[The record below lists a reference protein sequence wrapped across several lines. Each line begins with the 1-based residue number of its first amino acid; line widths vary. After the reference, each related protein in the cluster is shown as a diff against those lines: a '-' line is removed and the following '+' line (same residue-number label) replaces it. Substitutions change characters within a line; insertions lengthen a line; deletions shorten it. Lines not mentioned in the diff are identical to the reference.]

1 MGPARIAVESL
12 TPRPGIRE
20 HNRGQ
25 SGLFATASVTRKSTS
40 VRSTRMIS
48 QHPNRHV
55 LLTKLTAAGLICTL
69 FYSADFLVF
78 QVNPDVVSA

>member
-1 MGPARIAVESL
+1 
-12 TPRPGIRE
+12 
-20 HNRGQ
+20 
-25 SGLFATASVTRKSTS
+25 
-40 VRSTRMIS
+40 MIS